1 MVARSKSPA
10 PRSRA
15 PLAAAPAAAAG
26 ANGANSSGADVF
38 AVVGLV
44 LCVWGLDLQSFL
56 TPATATADTKLG
68 PLEQAKHLGFP
79 LTVFAFMCSVTDRLA
94 DDHAARGLN
103 AVHSF
108 ALCMA
113 TAFGGGMLI
122 PLLTGNSQ
130 VYLREETFFWFL
142 LAAWLLTHRTG
153 GAWTALVYRGCPA
166 VKLLGDVLFQVMRCH
181 MITNFCK
188 MGNTAFAH
196 GGPAGLTYFDKT
208 FGNPNARLA
217 GPIVMGALGGSAAAF
232 LANGP
237 SLAPI
242 SGAEAIPL
250 FAQAAAAAAMYWIP
264 FKGAELRLPLP
275 NAYTELAKL
284 PAAMHLEES
293 AAQAVAAAFLV
304 CVCVFNGGSVDLR
317 TLPRNFAAKLKKD

>member
-1 MVARSKSPA
+1 MARSKSPA

-15 PLAAAPAAAAG
+15 PPAAAV
-26 ANGANSSGADVF
+26 ANGAGTNGADAF

-79 LTVFAFMCSVTDRLA
+79 LTVFAFMCSVADRLA
-94 DDHAARGLN
+94 DDHVARGLN

-153 GAWTALVYRGCPA
+153 GAWTALVYRGNPA
-166 VKLLGDVLFQVMRCH
+166 VKLLGDVLFQVMRMH

-188 MGNTAFAH
+188 MGNAAFAH

-208 FGNPNARLA
+208 FGDPSARLA

-237 SLAPI
+237 SLAPL

-264 FKGAELRLPLP
+264 SNGAELRLPLP
-275 NAYTELAKL
+275 SAYTELVKL

-317 TLPRNFAAKLKKD
+317 TLPGNFAAKLKKD